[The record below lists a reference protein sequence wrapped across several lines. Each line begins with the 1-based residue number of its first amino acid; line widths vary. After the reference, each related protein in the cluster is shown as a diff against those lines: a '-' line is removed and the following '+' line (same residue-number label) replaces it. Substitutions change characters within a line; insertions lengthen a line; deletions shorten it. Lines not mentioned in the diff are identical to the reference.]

1 VTAVPSVPVPDLEA
15 AEDEAWAALRTAAGK
30 RLREARDRVE
40 AAQADMRT
48 ARLERRAASQAFKR
62 IVKQRVRSRSNE

>member
-15 AEDEAWAALRTAAGK
+15 AEDEAWAALRAAGK

-62 IVKQRVRSRSNE
+62 IVKQREEQKR